1 MQDSSKKGQLA
12 YYITFL
18 PTILMKNDVSREKSP
33 ALFGAGDTRFFLL
46 FVALQKRSSRLDLA
60 LLHIARA
67 LFVAAELV
75 RELAETAA

>member
-12 YYITFL
+12 YYIAFL

-33 ALFGAGDTRFFLL
+33 ALFGAGDTFFLL

-60 LLHIARA
+60 LLYIARA
-67 LFVAAELV
+67 LLVAAELIG
-75 RELAETAA
+75 ELAETAA